1 MLALPLA
8 VLVALP
14 AGAAGAATGSAG
26 VRGAQGAVG
35 STHRIV
41 VGATAAAVAAAV
53 AHEGTV
59 APAGSQTVSAV
70 VSLTPPAGSDAAMAR
85 LAAGPRALTEVA
97 RVVRVAEL
105 ARLAPAAAGR
115 ATVLAW
121 AAAHG
126 LTVTRAGSWDVTVSG
141 SAAAMASAFATQL
154 VAAPSRF
161 APGGPA
167 RYLRAATAPTVPAA
181 LRTVARAVVG
191 LDNRPIYAP
200 RAHPAFVL
208 GDAGFIPDQVRDAYA
223 APSDPAAGAG
233 ITVASVQFSGF
244 DSADLVNYALAA
256 DTPLFAGQL
265 TTVSVDGADPTLI
278 DGNGGDVEVSLDTEA
293 LLAVAPMARQRAYF
307 APNTTAGS
315 VDAYAKMADDAVAGK
330 IQVVSS
336 SWGHCE
342 ADLDVNEGT
351 LVRTQIQRLVA
362 AGATM
367 SASSGDNGSTDC
379 PLVTG
384 SNQVDFP
391 TSVPEVVSVGGTTL
405 TNGYQTAWGGS
416 GGGVSTIY
424 AQPAYQSALS
434 GTKRRVPDVALL
446 ADPSTP
452 FAIVHGQFF
461 VSIGG
466 TSLASPVF
474 AGLLA
479 AALSENGRTT
489 GLGDIHT
496 DLYNAP
502 DSAFQDVISGDNGFA
517 AGVGYDNVTGLGA
530 PRFGALAAAL
540 GIPALARATYHPI
553 DPTRIADT
561 RNGTGVPLAK
571 VGAGHTITVA
581 LPSSA
586 PGVPASGITAAVVN
600 VTAVGASASTYL
612 SVYPTGAV
620 GGSSSSAVNVAPGV
634 PIPNL
639 VMVKANAA
647 GNITVYN
654 SAGTVDVLVDLEG
667 YFARDSND
675 LFTAQSPT
683 RILDTRAGTGAPLAK
698 VGPAGS
704 ITLHV
709 AGAGGLPASGIDAVT
724 LNVTAV
730 GASTTTYVSAFPTG
744 FAGGPLSSN
753 LNVARSRAVANLV
766 ITKVS
771 PAGDVTLY
779 NSAGTVDLIADV
791 AGYYGAG
798 SGLSLAPIAPVRV
811 VDSRGGAALGPAAAR
826 PYLVAASGTRPGAV
840 VLNLAGVQP
849 TNVTYLS
856 LFPVNVSTAVGKL
869 SSALNLGPGGVR
881 ANLATTA
888 IAAGNPVREQVYNS
902 VGTIDVLADVAGYF
916 SGQAVLLPQT
926 SVTLSAPSTATS
938 STMVT
943 FSASA
948 STAGPSVASLAP
960 GAVVTFVQPGVLN
973 SLATVTIAG
982 NGSAS
987 FSTSSLSIGT
997 HTVYAVVASHDGIAG
1012 STSAPVTITITP

>member
-1 MLALPLA
+1 MVALPLA
-8 VLVALP
+8 ALVGLPAGP
-14 AGAAGAATGSAG
+14 AGAATVGA
-26 VRGAQGAVG
+26 
-35 STHRIV
+35 HRV
-41 VGATAAAVAAAV
+41 TAHATAAAVAAAV
-53 AHEGTV
+53 VQEGTV
-59 APAGSQTVSAV
+59 APAGSPTVSAV

-85 LAAGPRALTEVA
+85 LAAAPRALTPSARVA
-97 RVVRVAEL
+97 RVAAM

-115 ATVLAW
+115 ATVVAW
-121 AAAHG
+121 AARHG
-126 LTVTRAGSWDVTVSG
+126 LSVTRAGSWDVSVSG
-141 SAAAMASAFATQL
+141 PAAAMASAFATQL

-167 RYLRAATAPTVPAA
+167 RYLRAASAPAVPAA

-200 RAHPAFVL
+200 RAHPSFVL

-233 ITVASVQFSGF
+233 ITAASVQFSGF
-244 DSADLVNYALAA
+244 DSADLVNYALEA

-265 TTVSVDGADPTLI
+265 TTVSVDGADPTQP

-307 APNTTAGS
+307 APNTTTGS
-315 VDAYAKMADDAVAGK
+315 IDAYAKMADDAVAGK

-342 ADLDVNEGT
+342 ADLDNGEA
-351 LVRTQIQRLVA
+351 LAVRTQIQRMVA

-367 SASSGDNGSTDC
+367 SASSGDNGATDC
-379 PLVTG
+379 PTLTS

-405 TNGYQTAWGGS
+405 TSGYQTAWGGS
-416 GGGVSTIY
+416 GGGASTIY
-424 AQPAYQSALS
+424 ARPTYQSGSAV
-434 GTKRRVPDVALL
+434 GRQVPDLALL

-461 VSIGG
+461 GSVGG
-466 TSLASPVF
+466 TSLASPLF

-517 AGVGYDNVTGLGA
+517 AGVGYDKVTGLGA

-540 GIPALARATYHPI
+540 AIPALARATYHPI

-620 GGSSSSAVNVAPGV
+620 GGSSSSSVNVAPGV

-639 VMVKANAA
+639 VIVKANAA

-654 SAGTVDVLVDLEG
+654 SVGNVDVLVDLEG

-683 RILDTRAGTGAPLAK
+683 RILDTRSGTGAPAGK

-753 LNVARSRAVANLV
+753 LNVPRSKAVANLV

-771 PAGDVTLY
+771 SSGDVTLY

-791 AGYYGAG
+791 AGYYGTG
-798 SGLSLAPIAPVRV
+798 SGLSLAPIAPVRIL
-811 VDSRGGAALGPAAAR
+811 DSRGGGALGTAAAASF
-826 PYLVAASGTRPGAV
+826 LVAASGTRPGAV
-840 VLNLAGVQP
+840 VLNLTGVQP
-849 TNVTYLS
+849 TSVTYLS
-856 LFPVNVSTAVGKL
+856 LFPVNVSAAVGKL

-888 IAAGNPVREQVYNS
+888 IAAGNPVLEGVYNS

-916 SGQAVLLPQT
+916 SGQSVLLPQT

-938 STMVT
+938 SAMVT

-948 STAGPSVASLAP
+948 STAGPSVAALAP

-973 SLATVTIAG
+973 PLATVTIAG